1 MGPAVLDA
9 IRRRRPEQAR
19 QAMEALLSGTQAFLE
34 LELAGSPAG
43 NPSSASLAPAR

>member
-43 NPSSASLAPAR
+43 NPSNASLAPAR